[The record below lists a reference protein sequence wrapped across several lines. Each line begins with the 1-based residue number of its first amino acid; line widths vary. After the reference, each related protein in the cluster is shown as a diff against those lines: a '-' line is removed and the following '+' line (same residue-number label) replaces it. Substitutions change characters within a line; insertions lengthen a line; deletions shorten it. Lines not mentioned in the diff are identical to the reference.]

1 MSIYDFDFVQA
12 IDGQIRISGIM
23 RLRVIEQLA
32 ESLPPMWDWV
42 GSTQYGGKN
51 YTFQAIFDTFD
62 KWVMCTITMIWYLGL
77 FDFGRV

>member
-1 MSIYDFDFVQA
+1 MGLPPRILTTAPCKTVLIKMSIYDFDFVQA

-62 KWVMCTITMIWYLGL
+62 K
-77 FDFGRV
+77 